1 MKKVYAGNSRLIG
14 IMKKPNEMVF
24 KIELEI
30 DCNTPLFK
38 ELVSL
43 MSETLYVK
51 ISRPY

>member
-14 IMKKPNEMVF
+14 IMKKPNEAVF

-30 DCNTPLFK
+30 NCDTPLFK
-38 ELVSL
+38 ELIKL
-43 MSETLYVK
+43 MSKELYIK